1 MVNISYKED
10 SGLLR
15 LPKKLYGVNTW
26 YIVSLLIIVTLIG
39 SYLVLNFIGLL
50 AEDTVSAMAISDGL
64 SIFSTA
70 IFLIVAVVGLTR
82 SKNLNIR
89 QGIIAFTLSSLL
101 YLVAEITWTLY
112 NFVLDVDVPYPSI
125 ADVFYLSGAIVFVAG
140 LYLVKKGLLN
150 KPKVDPGMIIL
161 MILGSTG
168 LALVMLY
175 ITNMSSGNL
184 FELSTVL
191 DIAYPVLDY
200 ISLVLVVNLF
210 IVSMK
215 RNVAEAQAILTL
227 GVVITALS
235 DIAFSFATAMD
246 LYAGGSLLDFMFVI
260 GYLLFAVSV
269 WRYVALT
276 REDIVKDRIS
286 KIGHGTNT

>member
-15 LPKKLYGVNTW
+15 LPKTLYGVNTW
-26 YIVSLLIIVTLIG
+26 YIVSLLIIITLIG

-50 AEDTVSAMAISDGL
+50 AEDTDSAMAISDGL
-64 SIFSTA
+64 GIFSTG
-70 IFLIVAVVGLTR
+70 IFLIVSLVGLTR

-101 YLVAEITWTLY
+101 YFIAEITWATY
-112 NFVLDVDVPYPSI
+112 NFVLSVEVPYPSM
-125 ADVFYLSGAIVFVAG
+125 ADIFYLSGSISFVAA

-150 KPKVDPGMIIL
+150 KPKFDLQMVAIMVV
-161 MILGSTG
+161 GSVL
-168 LALVMLY
+168 LAVILY
-175 ITNMSSGNL
+175 IVTALSGSDID
-184 FELSTVL
+184 LSTAL
-191 DIAYPVLDY
+191 DIAYPVLDF
-200 ISLVLVVNLF
+200 ISLVLVINLLM
-210 IVSMK
+210 VSMK
-215 RNVAEAQAILTL
+215 RSVAEAQVILTA
-227 GVVITALS
+227 GVVITAAS
-235 DIAFSFATAMD
+235 DIAFAFATKLN
-246 LYAGGSLLDFMFVI
+246 LYSGGSLLDFMFVI

-286 KIGHGTNT
+286 KIGHRTNT